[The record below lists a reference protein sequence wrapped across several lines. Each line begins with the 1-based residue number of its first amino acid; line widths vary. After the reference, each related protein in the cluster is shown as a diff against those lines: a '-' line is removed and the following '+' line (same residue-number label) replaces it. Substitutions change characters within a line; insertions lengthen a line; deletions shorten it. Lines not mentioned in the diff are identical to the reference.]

1 MSFLQK
7 RTEFVR
13 LPSRIS
19 SLSSTAR
26 AKQIHLCHEY
36 FFLLPRHSNLVITLQ
51 WLSVLSLFRT
61 AKRGPGIA
69 QYLFSGHGITSFKQ
83 YLIKDILSL
92 FPSSLSSFSPLS
104 CFLSSFLQFIY
115 SHTFSRVEIQILKS
129 LPLPV
134 WERVETG
141 MGSRHRAGLG
151 HRRAGLGCGRC
162 YGEGRSEEFFRTVIT
177 GISMWWW
184 KIGRCFPEWWQEQCN
199 GRSGFP
205 RGGFNLHKGTEAAP
219 LGEKHSQPGQEKW
232 ALCVHVSWRGVQG
245 CASHSTPPPGEQ
257 LCL

>member
-13 LPSRIS
+13 LPPRIS

-141 MGSRHRAGLG
+141 MGSRHRAGTQKGRVRLWQVLWG
-151 HRRAGLGCGRC
+151 GQIRRVFQDNDYRNIDVMMKDR
-162 YGEGRSEEFFRTVIT
+162 EVFSRVVT
-177 GISMWWW
+177 GTMQW
-184 KIGRCFPEWWQEQCN
+184 
-199 GRSGFP
+199 
-205 RGGFNLHKGTEAAP
+205 
-219 LGEKHSQPGQEKW
+219 
-232 ALCVHVSWRGVQG
+232 
-245 CASHSTPPPGEQ
+245 
-257 LCL
+257 